1 MFAPAT
7 KNERVSRAL
16 ALGKMCF
23 LSQELVRAA
32 ELHEGS
38 AICRVHWDEIRRS
51 NNRCS
56 VRRENHSRGLWK
68 QRIPASVFAVLV
80 TIGATCHVMSKWPL
94 ELLLSG
100 SFYLN
105 FHSLPKKWF

>member
-1 MFAPAT
+1 MGKPT
-7 KNERVSRAL
+7 KAAVKCA
-16 ALGKMCF
+16 GKMYF

-38 AICRVHWDEIRRS
+38 AICRAHWDEIPRS

-80 TIGATCHVMSKWPL
+80 AIGATCHVMSKWPL
-94 ELLLSG
+94 E
-100 SFYLN
+100 
-105 FHSLPKKWF
+105 WF